1 MSNSIV
7 KPVSLVV
14 GAALLGSLTCSV
26 AAAPGS
32 LAAVDLDHGYMLVG
46 DQKGEEG
53 KCGEG
58 KCGSDKG
65 EEGKCGEGKCG
76 SDKGEEGKC
85 GEGKCGSDKGE
96 EGKCGEGK
104 CGGDKGEEGKCGGA
118 A

>member
-1 MSNSIV
+1 MSSSMM
-7 KPVSLVV
+7 KPVSLMV
-14 GAALLGSLTCSV
+14 GAALLGGLACS
-26 AAAPGS
+26 ASAAPGS
-32 LAAVDLDHGYMLVG
+32 LAAVDLDQGYMLVG
-46 DQKGEEG
+46 DHKGEEG

-58 KCGSDKG
+58 KCGGDKG

-76 SDKGEEGKC
+76 GDKGEEGTC
-85 GEGKCGSDKGE
+85 GGDKGE